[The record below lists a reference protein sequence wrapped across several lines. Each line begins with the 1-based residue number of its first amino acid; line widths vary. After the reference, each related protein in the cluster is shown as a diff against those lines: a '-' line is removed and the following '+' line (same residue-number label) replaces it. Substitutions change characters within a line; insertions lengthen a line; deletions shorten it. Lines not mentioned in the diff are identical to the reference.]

1 MYKRLE
7 LHNHTRESDGQLTAE
22 TLINFMSEDNVDAF
36 ALTDH
41 NTISGHSKVAHY
53 LDDHKITMPC
63 IYGMEYTTYYGHIL
77 CLNLKQYIPWE
88 NINLHH
94 PELLFTAIKE
104 KGALAGI
111 AHPFSEGYPIG
122 TCRFAMTFTDYSC
135 VDFIEIFN
143 NPEPL
148 HEVNERGLLWWEDL
162 ILEGHRIAFTSG
174 MDLHDTNSMH
184 GQFATFI
191 KGTPNGNI
199 ESELDQ
205 AITTKKT
212 WISKGPLL
220 QVDVDL
226 EKQELRFSI
235 IPTSKPGFT
244 ETSDSPYTLT
254 LRTKKGT
261 LSYILHNK
269 VPLTVSYAALDI
281 ASPIIPKLY
290 QVSTEI
296 ENLVCVAPV
305 IYL

>member
-7 LHNHTRESDGQLTAE
+7 LHNHTRESDGHLTAE
-22 TLINFMSEDNVDAF
+22 TLINFMLEDNVDAF

-41 NTISGHSKVAHY
+41 NTISGHSKVAQH
-53 LDDHKITMPC
+53 LANHSITMSC

-77 CLNLKQYIPWE
+77 CLNLKEYIPWE

-122 TCRFAMTFTDYSC
+122 TCRFAMNFTDYSC

-174 MDLHDTNSMH
+174 MDLHNTNSMH
-184 GQFATFI
+184 DQFATFI
-191 KGTPNGNI
+191 NGIPNGNI
-199 ESELDQ
+199 EAELHQ
-205 AITTKKT
+205 AITTQQT

-220 QVDVDL
+220 LLDINS
-226 EKQELRFSI
+226 EEQELVFSI
-235 IPTSKPGFT
+235 IPTSKPGFIDQADT
-244 ETSDSPYTLT
+244 PYCLV

-261 LSYILHNK
+261 LSYTLHNK
-269 VPLTVSYAALDI
+269 VPLTVSYADWKI
-281 ASPIIPKLY
+281 ASPLIQKLY
-290 QVSTEI
+290 RGSPEI
-296 ENLVCVAPV
+296 QNLVCVAPV